1 VARYFGMRSYATI
14 YGSLYGC
21 FALGAGVGPLL
32 FGNAF
37 DKTHSYSHMLV
48 VSCVILVAAALM
60 LLTLGRY
67 RRFGPDPLQDSK
79 IAPLFCTAAPAP
91 RKTPAST

>member
-1 VARYFGMRSYATI
+1 MRSYATI

-21 FALGAGVGPLL
+21 FALGAGVGPLV

-37 DKTHSYSHMLV
+37 DRNHSYDRMLV
-48 VSCVILVAAALM
+48 ISCVILVAAALM

-67 RRFGPDPLQDSK
+67 RRF
-79 IAPLFCTAAPAP
+79 APEAAVGGEAQL
-91 RKTPAST
+91 ASA